1 MRHTQV
7 LISVLLLLLPAAVSS
22 FPEVHGVVG
31 HPVTLPCSYP
41 VPNGISSMCWGRGE
55 CRDTCGQTLIWTDGH
70 RIYYQTSNR
79 YQLKGQ
85 NLEGHV
91 SLTIKNVTVSDSGLY
106 CCRVEMKGPNGVQKL
121 TISLQVQPEIPTSPP
136 RGHTTITTSTTTST
150 RLTGAPKS
158 TRISTSTPLPPS
170 DTLTPKPG
178 YLEVQIRLEQHC
190 DIFRPRLEQSHCK
203 HIPPC
208 VHNQVPLSLKT
219 LPEVFP
225 TKIPLRDTTKITYV
239 GISIAILLLLLLASV
254 LIFASE

>member
-121 TISLQVQPEIPTSPP
+121 TISLQVQPDWNSIVTSSDHAWNN
-136 RGHTTITTSTTTST
+136 HT
-150 RLTGAPKS
+150 
-158 TRISTSTPLPPS
+158 
-170 DTLTPKPG
+170 
-178 YLEVQIRLEQHC
+178 
-190 DIFRPRLEQSHCK
+190 
-203 HIPPC
+203 
-208 VHNQVPLSLKT
+208 
-219 LPEVFP
+219 EVFP

-254 LIFASE
+254 LIFA

>member
-178 YLEVQIRLEQHC
+178 QHHEAYSSPHISPVTPSPRIYYQKSNRYQLKRQLLEGNV
-190 DIFRPRLEQSHCK
+190 
-203 HIPPC
+203 
-208 VHNQVPLSLKT
+208 SLT
-219 LPEVFP
+219 IQNATESDSGL
-225 TKIPLRDTTKITYV
+225 YCC
-239 GISIAILLLLLLASV
+239 
-254 LIFASE
+254 